1 MIFLGYD
8 KMDINEK
15 FSILESKIK
24 EPSFLENKGMANDES
39 YFIFDY
45 DPKEEMIVRK
55 GIEYLKNKINNN
67 LNYGFKIIEF
77 DLYEILIKVLEDDDF
92 LDMVF
97 ELETEDGTESLIE
110 NIGDALS
117 LHSESNEIVNY
128 IIEHSEEDS
137 ILFLTGVGKAYPLIR
152 SHNILNNL
160 NQRLDDVAVIIF
172 YPGTFSGLDLV
183 LFNKLEDNNYY
194 RGKNIVD

>member
-1 MIFLGYD
+1 
-8 KMDINEK
+8 MDIHEK
-15 FSILESKIK
+15 FNILESKIK

-45 DPKEEMIVRK
+45 DPKEEMVVREE
-55 GIEYLKNKINNN
+55 IRRLKDKINSNPN
-67 LNYGFKIIEF
+67 FGFKIIEF
-77 DLYEILIKVLEDDDF
+77 DLYEILIKLLEEEDF
-92 LDMVF
+92 LDDIF
-97 ELETEDGTESLIE
+97 ELENEDGTESIIE
-110 NIGDALS
+110 IIADALS
-117 LHSESNEIVNY
+117 LQTESNEIVNY
-128 IIEHSEEDS
+128 IIEHVEEDS

-160 NQRLDDVAVIIF
+160 NQQMDEVAIVIF

>member
-1 MIFLGYD
+1 
-8 KMDINEK
+8 MDIHEK
-15 FSILESKIK
+15 FNILESKIK

-45 DPKEEMIVRK
+45 DPKEEMVVREE
-55 GIEYLKNKINNN
+55 IRRLKDKINSNPN
-67 LNYGFKIIEF
+67 FGFKIIEF
-77 DLYEILIKVLEDDDF
+77 DLYEILIKLLEEEDF
-92 LDMVF
+92 LDDIF
-97 ELETEDGTESLIE
+97 ELEDEDGTESIIE
-110 NIGDALS
+110 IIADALS
-117 LHSESNEIVNY
+117 LQTESNEIVNY
-128 IIEHSEEDS
+128 IIEHVEEDS

-160 NQRLDDVAVIIF
+160 NQQMDEVAIVIF

>member
-1 MIFLGYD
+1 
-8 KMDINEK
+8 MDIHEK
-15 FSILESKIK
+15 FNILESKIK

-45 DPKEEMIVRK
+45 DPKEEMVVREE
-55 GIEYLKNKINNN
+55 IRRLKDKINSNPN
-67 LNYGFKIIEF
+67 FGFKIIEF
-77 DLYEILIKVLEDDDF
+77 DLYEILIKLLEEEDF
-92 LDMVF
+92 LDDIF
-97 ELETEDGTESLIE
+97 ELENEDGTESIIE
-110 NIGDALS
+110 IIADALS
-117 LHSESNEIVNY
+117 LQTESNEIVNY
-128 IIEHSEEDS
+128 IIEHVEEDS

-160 NQRLDDVAVIIF
+160 NQQMDEVAIVIF
-172 YPGTFSGLDLV
+172 YAGTFSGLDLV

>member
-1 MIFLGYD
+1 ME
-8 KMDINEK
+8 MHEK
-15 FSILESKIK
+15 FNILESRIK
-24 EPSFLENKGMANDES
+24 EPSFLQNKGMANDES

-45 DPKEEMIVRK
+45 DPKEEMVVREE
-55 GIEYLKNKINNN
+55 IRRLKDKINSNPN
-67 LNYGFKIIEF
+67 FGFKIIEF
-77 DLYEILIKVLEDDDF
+77 DLYEILIKLLEEEDF
-92 LDMVF
+92 LDDIF
-97 ELETEDGTESLIE
+97 ELENEDGTESIIE
-110 NIGDALS
+110 IIADALS
-117 LHSESNEIVNY
+117 LQTESNEIVNY
-128 IIEHSEEDS
+128 IIEHAEEDS

-160 NQRLDDVAVIIF
+160 NQQMDEVAIVIF

>member
-1 MIFLGYD
+1 
-8 KMDINEK
+8 MDIHEK
-15 FSILESKIK
+15 FNILESKIK

-45 DPKEEMIVRK
+45 DPKEEMVVREE
-55 GIEYLKNKINNN
+55 IRRLKDKINNN
-67 LNYGFKIIEF
+67 PNFGFKIIEF
-77 DLYEILIKVLEDDDF
+77 DLYEILIKLLEEEDF
-92 LDMVF
+92 LDDIF
-97 ELETEDGTESLIE
+97 GLESEDGTESIIE
-110 NIGDALS
+110 IIADALS
-117 LHSESNEIVNY
+117 LQTESNEIVNY
-128 IIEHSEEDS
+128 IIEHVEEDS

-160 NQRLDDVAVIIF
+160 NQQMDEVAIVIF

-194 RGKNIVD
+194 RGKNIVDWK